1 MVEGGFPKLYEFIHV
16 AIFPFGIVYL
26 KKHTF
31 TIISKGSQP
40 LPDPHFFLTL
50 FKKGG
55 GVKPM
60 FKKYVAHFV

>member
-31 TIISKGSQP
+31 TIISNRDSA
-40 LPDPHFFLTL
+40 D
-50 FKKGG
+50 
-55 GVKPM
+55 
-60 FKKYVAHFV
+60 